1 MKLFIKL
8 LIVFF
13 TFFFTSQVFAND
25 TVNYISMN
33 KILNESMAGLS
44 IKNKLEKIHK
54 SNIEKFK
61 TKDQDFKTKEQS
73 LLSKRNL
80 MKKDEFELKINDLR
94 ERSSSASLFL
104 CADMCALTLQTRKTS
119 SGLWTFW

>member
-94 ERSSSASLFL
+94 ENYKKYQEEKKKNYKRYPINEIKVQSKF
-104 CADMCALTLQTRKTS
+104 
-119 SGLWTFW
+119 